1 MKRIATLMTL
11 FCIVVLSAKA
21 QLLWKVSGKDLPK
34 ASYILGT
41 HHLAPLSILDSIAG
55 FKQAMNDVEQVC
67 GEIVMAEM
75 QAPATIQKIQQTVI
89 MPGDTTLRTLYTAA
103 QYDTLSVRIKRLIG
117 VDLIDLMN
125 MVKPSFITTQLSV
138 VIAIKAIPG
147 FNPKQQLDGW
157 FQTEAQKQGKKVTAL
172 ETIDSQINILFDSQ
186 SLQRQAEQL
195 LATVNHLEDMEQ
207 QARKMTEA
215 YMAQDLKKLEA
226 AMNKKFG
233 TAVDALPE
241 EEDALIYNR
250 NRKWAESMPNIMN
263 SQPTLFAVGCGH
275 LMGKRGI
282 LNLLKRQGYSVTPVK

>member
-1 MKRIATLMTL
+1 MKRIATLMML

-41 HHLAPLSILDSIAG
+41 HQLAPLSILDSIAG
-55 FKQAMNDVEQVC
+55 FKQAMNNVEQVC
-67 GEIVMAEM
+67 GEIIMAEM
-75 QAPATIQKIQQTVI
+75 QAPATIQKIQQTVM
-89 MPGDTTLRTLYTAA
+89 MPGDTTLRTLYTVA
-103 QYDTLSVRIKRLIG
+103 QYDTLSVKIKRLIG

-138 VIAIKAIPG
+138 VIATKAIPG
-147 FNPKQQLDGW
+147 FNPKQQLDSW

-172 ETIDSQINILFDSQ
+172 ETIDFQINMLFDSQ

>member
-1 MKRIATLMTL
+1 MKRIATLMML

-55 FKQAMNDVEQVC
+55 FKQAMNNVEQVC
-67 GEIVMAEM
+67 GEIIMAEM
-75 QAPATIQKIQQTVI
+75 QAPATIQKIQQTVM
-89 MPGDTTLRTLYTAA
+89 MPGDTTLRTLYTVA
-103 QYDTLSVRIKRLIG
+103 QYDTLSVKIKRLIG

-138 VIAIKAIPG
+138 VIATKAIPG
-147 FNPKQQLDGW
+147 FNPKQQLDSW
-157 FQTEAQKQGKKVTAL
+157 FQTEAQKQGKEVTAL
-172 ETIDSQINILFDSQ
+172 ETIDFQINMLFDSQ